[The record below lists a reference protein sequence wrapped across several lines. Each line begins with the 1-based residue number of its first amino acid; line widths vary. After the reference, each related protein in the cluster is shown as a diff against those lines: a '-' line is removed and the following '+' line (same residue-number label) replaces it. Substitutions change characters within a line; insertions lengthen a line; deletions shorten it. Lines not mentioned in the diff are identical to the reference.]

1 MTAAMPQPPLAM
13 VAPAHL
19 AGIFLYAN
27 CAVLV
32 MVVIAVALFARRGE
46 RMTGY
51 ALIGAGAAA
60 VLNEAIVDRLG
71 LCWFPA
77 VDAPPALY
85 HAFGVSV
92 PRFMLP
98 VYAWYVGGQAV
109 LAYALFRRG
118 VTRGDVLRLYGLAA
132 LLNFGLE
139 APGLNL
145 GIYAYYGDQPLRL
158 LMFPCWWAVA
168 NALMPLALAAFAW
181 RTRAALRGWRRLG
194 LVIAGPPLALAVN
207 AATVSPVWLALNAN
221 MGVWPCDVAALVAVG
236 LGLAVS
242 SMMAAG
248 VVGRGAAPM
257 RPRSALGA
265 GEIIV

>member
-1 MTAAMPQPPLAM
+1 MPQPPLTM
-13 VAPAHL
+13 GAPPHL
-19 AGIFLYAN
+19 AVIFLYAN
-27 CAVLV
+27 GAVLLLV
-32 MVVIAVALFARRGE
+32 MLAVTLFVRRGE
-46 RMTGY
+46 RMTGF
-51 ALIGAGAAA
+51 ALIAAGGLA

-77 VDAPPALY
+77 VQAPPVLY
-85 HAFGVSV
+85 HAFGVGV
-92 PRFMLP
+92 PLFMLP

-109 LAYALFRRG
+109 LAYALFQRG
-118 VTRGDVLRLYGLAA
+118 VTRRSVLQLYGLAA

-145 GIYAYYGDQPLRL
+145 GIYAYYGNQPLRL

-181 RTRAALRGWRRLG
+181 RTRAVLRGWRRLG
-194 LVIAGPPLALAVN
+194 LVIAGPPLALATN

-221 MGVWPCDVAALVAVG
+221 VSVWLCNIAALVAIG
-236 LGLAVS
+236 FGLA
-242 SMMAAG
+242 AARMIAAS
-248 VVGRGAAPM
+248 VAERGAAPV
-257 RPRSALGA
+257 RPQRALST